1 MRRVL
6 VEADVDKV
14 MADVGSVHGR
24 VAERWS
30 AALDEVTDEEVKLA
44 VDLFSR
50 AALINREEAE
60 RLRHGRP

>member
-1 MRRVL
+1 
-6 VEADVDKV
+6 